1 MGINEDVRRT
11 VSFLV
16 ERAALSIYSSRG
28 DHGAKLLRRGSHG
41 PYPLYERIRRDG
53 DLVRSKLQ
61 LYITP
66 SHRWATQ
73 ILRDP
78 RFGVSQVSASD
89 GMLIPLPPRPPE
101 PVHPIEDS
109 FLSMDPPEHT
119 RLRKLVAPWF
129 TPRAVRARQEQI
141 ERTITGYLDELATRE
156 RFDLVPEFADRV
168 PIQVISDMLGVPA
181 PDHERFSAWARQV
194 GPALDGVHSLTEQR
208 RLDGVIGELH
218 TFFTDLIAHRRRS
231 PGDDLLS
238 QLVHSEVDGAPV
250 ADRDLLATAGLL
262 LLAGFGTTLNLIGN
276 GALALLV
283 NRDAREHLLADFDLA
298 ANVVEETLRHSPPVH
313 FTVRA
318 ALEPVEIA
326 GTQLKPGDHVAVLLA
341 AANRDPKVFRNPDR
355 FDITRRNAREHLAFA
370 GGVHFC
376 VGAGLARME
385 GEIALRELFRRF
397 PHLRLDGQVKR
408 NHARLLPTLES
419 VPVSLVRRRTTIH

>member
-1 MGINEDVRRT
+1 M
-11 VSFLV
+11 
-16 ERAALSIYSSRG
+16 
-28 DHGAKLLRRGSHG
+28 LLRRGSHS

-53 DLVRSKLQ
+53 DLVRSRLR

-66 SHRWATQ
+66 SHRWAGQ

-78 RFGVSQVSASD
+78 RFGVSQVSASE
-89 GMLIPLPPRPPE
+89 GVVLPLPPRPPE

-119 RLRKLVAPWF
+119 RLRKLVSPWF
-129 TPRAVRARQEQI
+129 TPRALRTRRAEI
-141 ERTITGYLDELATRE
+141 ERVITGYLDELATKQ
-156 RFDLVPEFADRV
+156 RFDLVPEFAERV
-168 PIQVISDMLGVPA
+168 PIQVISDLLGVPT

-194 GPALDGVHSLTEQR
+194 GPALDGVHSLREQR
-208 RLDGVIGELH
+208 RLDAVIAELH
-218 TFFTDLIAHRRRS
+218 VFFKELIAHRRRH
-231 PGDDLLS
+231 PGEDMLS
-238 QLVHSEVDGAPV
+238 QLVQSTVDGKPV
-250 ADRDLLATAGLL
+250 PERDLLATAGLL

-283 NRDAREHLLADFDLA
+283 NRDARERLLADFDLA
-298 ANVVEETLRHSPPVH
+298 PNVVEETLRHSPPVH

-355 FDITRRNAREHLAFA
+355 FDITRPNSREHLAFA

-397 PHLRLDGQVKR
+397 PALRLDGQVKR
-408 NHARLLPTLES
+408 NVARLLPTLES
-419 VPVSLVRRRTTIH
+419 VPVSLTKRRTTVL